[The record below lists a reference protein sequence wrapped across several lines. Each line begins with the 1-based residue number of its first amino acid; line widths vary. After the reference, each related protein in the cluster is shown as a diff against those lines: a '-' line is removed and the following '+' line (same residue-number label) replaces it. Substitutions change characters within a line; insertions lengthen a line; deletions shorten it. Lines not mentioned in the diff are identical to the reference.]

1 MTHTFRFLP
10 SSSFDTMADSPSLW
24 LPSSP
29 EPEEDAAPSS
39 RSGSM
44 VSLPSCSDD
53 DEVILPDTSEECCQM
68 GCLSNIQADRNLKNR
83 YDELVAALNDTTMAD
98 KDKLRYD
105 MLRLWQQVSSTPGWR
120 RWKAWGIEPCCRG
133 AMRHILQLSQAKMV
147 KFCKHLADGFME
159 PPVDMRRTHQA
170 TYQRTSYASCV

>member
-39 RSGSM
+39 RSGSV

-53 DEVILPDTSEECCQM
+53 GEVILPDTSEECCQM
-68 GCLSNIQADRNLKNR
+68 GCLSNIQADRNLTNR
-83 YDELVAALNDTTMAD
+83 YDELAAGLNDTTMAD
-98 KDKLRYD
+98 QDKLGKLNHRMAAVEGVGHRA
-105 MLRLWQQVSSTPGWR
+105 MLSRCYEAYFATKPS
-120 RWKAWGIEPCCRG
+120 K
-133 AMRHILQLSQAKMV
+133 
-147 KFCKHLADGFME
+147 DG
-159 PPVDMRRTHQA
+159 
-170 TYQRTSYASCV
+170 